1 MIKTIQ
7 DWLKKSRLFLTN
19 WRALEQQRY
28 WEQTMATARYADPR
42 RLLRYGAKAYS
53 QNDEDGMVAEIFRR
67 IGTSSRTFIE
77 IGTGAGLENNTLALL
92 LQGWRGLWVEG
103 DEAKAARARRNF
115 ASYVSSSQLRIDQ
128 AFITRENVDAVL
140 QKSAPEA
147 EPDLLSIDLDGND
160 YHVWQAVQS
169 ISPRVVVVEYNASWF
184 PPMSLAVSYQ
194 ERFQWKENTY
204 FGASLKAL
212 ELLAERK
219 GYHLVGCCFAGVNAF
234 FVRADLC
241 AAHFCE
247 PYTAENHYE
256 PARYWMLRTAGHP
269 PGIGPVERIEGLSQ
283 DEPRS

>member
-1 MIKTIQ
+1 MIKTFQ
-7 DWLKKSRLFLTN
+7 YWLKKSRLFLTN

-28 WEQTMATARYADPR
+28 WEQAMASPRYSDPK
-42 RLLRYGAKAYS
+42 RLLRHGAKAYS
-53 QNDEDGMVAEIFRR
+53 QNDEDGIIAEIFRR
-67 IGTSSRTFIE
+67 IGVSSKTFVE

-92 LQGWRGLWVEG
+92 LQGWRGLWLEG
-103 DEAKAARARRNF
+103 NDKKAARARADF
-115 ASYVSSSQLRIDQ
+115 ASYVSSGQLRIEH
-128 AFITRENVDAVL
+128 AFVTRDNADAL
-140 QKSAPEA
+140 LAQNAPNA
-147 EPDLLSIDLDGND
+147 EPDLLSIDVDGND

-184 PPMSLAVSYQ
+184 PPMSLAVTYQ
-194 ERFQWKENTY
+194 ERFRWKENTY

-241 AAHFCE
+241 GTHFCE

-256 PARYWMLRTAGHP
+256 PARYWMLRTAGYP
-269 PGIGPVERIEGLSQ
+269 PGIGPVERVE
-283 DEPRS
+283 

>member
-1 MIKTIQ
+1 MIKAIKT
-7 DWLKKSRLFLTN
+7 WVSRSRLFLTN

-28 WEQTMATARYADPR
+28 WEQTMAAPRYADPK

-53 QNDEDGMVAEIFRR
+53 QNDEDGILAEIFRR
-67 IGTSSRTFIE
+67 IGASGRTFIE
-77 IGTGAGLENNTLALL
+77 IGSGAGLENNTVTLL
-92 LQGWRGLWVEG
+92 LQGWRGLWIDSDDATVRR
-103 DEAKAARARRNF
+103 AKTNF
-115 ASYVSSSQLRIDQ
+115 GTDIASSSLRVEH
-128 AFITRENVDAVL
+128 AFVTRDNVDDL
-140 QKSAPEA
+140 LRKSSFGA

-184 PPMSLAVSYQ
+184 PPLSFAVTYQ
-194 ERFQWKENTY
+194 ERFEWKENTY

-241 AAHFCE
+241 GTHFCE

-256 PARYWMLRTAGHP
+256 PARYWMLRTTGHP
-269 PGIGPVERIEGLSQ
+269 AGIGPVERVE
-283 DEPRS
+283 

>member
-1 MIKTIQ
+1 VPAAESSLIKAIKT
-7 DWLKKSRLFLTN
+7 WLSRSRLFLTN

-28 WEQTMATARYADPR
+28 WEQTMANPRYADPK

-53 QNDEDGMVAEIFRR
+53 QNDEDGILAEIFRR
-67 IGTSSRTFIE
+67 IGASGRTFIE
-77 IGTGAGLENNTLALL
+77 IGSGAGLENNTLTLL
-92 LQGWRGLWVEG
+92 LQGWRGLWIDSDDVTVRR
-103 DEAKAARARRNF
+103 ARANF
-115 ASYVSSSQLRIDQ
+115 ATYIASGQLAVQ
-128 AFITRENVDAVL
+128 HEFITRENVDEL
-140 QKSAPEA
+140 LLKYSFSK

-184 PPMSLAVSYQ
+184 PPLSFAVTYQ
-194 ERFQWKENTY
+194 ERFQWKEDTY

-234 FVRADLC
+234 FVRGDLC
-241 AAHFCE
+241 EAHFCE

-256 PARYWMLRTAGHP
+256 PARYWMLRTSGHP
-269 PGIGPVERIEGLSQ
+269 TGIGPVERVE
-283 DEPRS
+283 

>member
-1 MIKTIQ
+1 MIKALQ

-19 WRALEQQRY
+19 WRALDQQRY
-28 WEQTMATARYADPR
+28 WEQTMATPRYSDPK

-53 QNDEDGMVAEIFRR
+53 QNDEDGILAEIFRR
-67 IGTSSRTFIE
+67 IGASSRTFIE
-77 IGTGAGLENNTLALL
+77 IGAGSGLENNTAALL

-103 DEAKAARARRNF
+103 SDSNASRARRNL
-115 ASYVSSSQLRIDQ
+115 ATYISSGQLRIEQ
-128 AFITRENVDAVL
+128 TLVTRDNADAL
-140 QKSAPEA
+140 LAKSAPDA
-147 EPDLLSIDLDGND
+147 ESDLLSIDVDGSD

-184 PPMSLAVSYQ
+184 PPMSLAVAYQ
-194 ERFQWKENTY
+194 EQFQWKENTY
-204 FGASLKAL
+204 YGASLKAL

-241 AAHFCE
+241 GGHFCE

-269 PGIGPVERIEGLSQ
+269 PGIGPVERIG
-283 DEPRS
+283 